1 VDTSDLTRS
10 AVDVLPEGG
19 LEAKL
24 KLGRPLRVKLGIDPT
39 SPDVHFGFAFV
50 LDRLAAF
57 QRHGHTVVLIVG
69 DYTARIGDPSGRSAE
84 RPVLPDEVLDANA
97 SLFAEQA
104 YRVLDPER
112 TEVRFNGEWLGRL
125 TFAEVVRLTRTL
137 TLARL
142 LERDDF
148 EKRFAAH
155 VPISLSELL
164 YPPMQAYDSV
174 AVEADVEIGGTDQ
187 LFNLLAGREVMPHYG
202 LEPQLV
208 ITFPLLVG
216 IDGEEKMSK
225 SKGNYIGIAE
235 SPEEQFGKTMS
246 IPDKALPQW
255 WEMLVGEAPF
265 SGDSPV
271 AVMFKQVHD
280 ALPDVPR
287 DVVSLAVMRVIRTAA
302 AKQPSSRFNS
312 ASAFVDALGAAMED
326 GGGPRRLQG
335 RVAAAAAV
343 LLIGAAGAWLVQG
356 RNSGPVPQPATSGAP
371 TRDVVLLA
379 PTPAPPPDATPP
391 IRPATIA
398 VARPSKRSA
407 APPTVVAM
415 PDAPPPQEP
424 LPAAVSPQSLGS
436 SSAEPREAP
445 EPVSSTEPP
454 PDAAA
459 DELTPPVRVRAV
471 EPVYP
476 PLARAAQLEGDVVLQ
491 VLVGRDGKVGD
502 IAVVVSIHPLLD
514 EAAINAVRRYEY
526 LPARRNGVPEARTIR
541 IAVSFRMR

>member
-1 VDTSDLTRS
+1 
-10 AVDVLPEGG
+10 
-19 LEAKL
+19 
-24 KLGRPLRVKLGIDPT
+24 
-39 SPDVHFGFAFV
+39 
-50 LDRLAAF
+50 
-57 QRHGHTVVLIVG
+57 
-69 DYTARIGDPSGRSAE
+69 
-84 RPVLPDEVLDANA
+84 
-97 SLFAEQA
+97 
-104 YRVLDPER
+104 
-112 TEVRFNGEWLGRL
+112 
-125 TFAEVVRLTRTL
+125 
-137 TLARL
+137 
-142 LERDDF
+142 
-148 EKRFAAH
+148 
-155 VPISLSELL
+155 
-164 YPPMQAYDSV
+164 
-174 AVEADVEIGGTDQ
+174 
-187 LFNLLAGREVMPHYG
+187 
-202 LEPQLV
+202 
-208 ITFPLLVG
+208 
-216 IDGEEKMSK
+216 
-225 SKGNYIGIAE
+225 
-235 SPEEQFGKTMS
+235 
-246 IPDKALPQW
+246 
-255 WEMLVGEAPF
+255 
-265 SGDSPV
+265 
-271 AVMFKQVHD
+271 
-280 ALPDVPR
+280 
-287 DVVSLAVMRVIRTAA
+287 
-302 AKQPSSRFNS
+302 
-312 ASAFVDALGAAMED
+312 
-326 GGGPRRLQG
+326 
-335 RVAAAAAV
+335 V

-398 VARPSKRSA
+398 VARPSERSA

-424 LPAAVSPQSLGS
+424 LPAAVSPQSLGL
-436 SSAEPREAP
+436 SSAESREAP